1 MELLSWLEQTVLAE
15 AIRTTPWAY
24 STLEIV
30 HLLGIAALVGPAMAF
45 DLRLLGVGR
54 AALPVTT
61 AARHLL
67 PLAHAGFAVAA
78 LSGCAL
84 FVSGAVEVA
93 GSGAMPAKLVLL
105 GVAGVNVALF
115 HLGVYRSVDRWGT
128 AGPPPARARVA
139 GAVSITTWAGVIAC
153 GRLIAYT

>member
-1 MELLSWLEQTVLAE
+1 MLSWLEQTALAE

-24 STLEIV
+24 STIEIV

-45 DLRLLGVGR
+45 DLRLLGAGR
-54 AALPVTT
+54 AVLPVTT

-67 PLAHAGFAVAA
+67 PLARAGFAVAA

-84 FVSGAVEVA
+84 FVSGAIEVA
-93 GSGAMPAKLVLL
+93 GSDAMPAKLALL
-105 GVAGVNVALF
+105 GVAGANVALF
-115 HLGVYRSVDRWGT
+115 HLGIYRTVARWDTDR
-128 AGPPPARARVA
+128 PPPARARVA